1 MNLKFWRHYAGQLAG
16 QAVLGGLL
24 WYWLG
29 LGLASPLLVAANGI
43 LLLLMVFGCSLL
55 IAYGLGQWRNW
66 MWAMP
71 AALSISALFFDPIMA
86 IVLPLVWIGVF
97 MPSAAARR
105 WRICLD
111 PATWAWSCAWLLLA
125 VVVPVGL
132 WNWVPRLSGLGLELG
147 SFLLRAGL
155 GYAVWIGG
163 WTMLLRQISGG
174 TTVSQARQ

>member
-1 MNLKFWRHYAGQLAG
+1 MNLKFWRLYAGQLAG
-16 QAVLGGLL
+16 QAALGGLL

-86 IVLPLVWIGVF
+86 IVLPLFWIGVF
-97 MPSAAARR
+97 LPSAAARR